1 MKEKIRALYKRPGKT
16 LTETEIPNELEW
28 LQGAVEG
35 YIEAVP
41 LRPDLVM
48 IVNEEGKLHEME
60 HNFWINLGGYRDEIL
75 GPALFV
81 GVDGEDFDDCP
92 VDKEGLLDFLLEME
106 AQMGGG
112 NECQEIRTHLS
123 TVRSS

>member
-1 MKEKIRALYKRPGKT
+1 MKEKIKALYKRPGKN
-16 LTETEIPNELEW
+16 LVEVEIPNELEW

-41 LRPDLVM
+41 LRPDLLMV
-48 IVNEEGKLHEME
+48 VNEEGKLHGME

-81 GVDGEDFDDCP
+81 GVDGEEFDDCP
-92 VDKEGLLDFLLEME
+92 VDKSSLLNFLLELE
-106 AQMGGG
+106 AQMGGS
-112 NECQEIRTHLS
+112 ECREVNTRWSTNQLS
-123 TVRSS
+123 

>member
-1 MKEKIRALYKRPGKT
+1 MKNEIYALYKRPGKS
-16 LTETEIPNELEW
+16 LMEVRIPNELEW
-28 LQGAVEG
+28 MQGAVEG

-48 IVNEEGKLHEME
+48 LVNEEGKLKGMTP
-60 HNFWINLGGYRDEIL
+60 NFRINLGGYWDEIA

-92 VDKEGLLDFLLEME
+92 LNKVDLVGWLMGME
-106 AQMGGG
+106 T
-112 NECQEIRTHLS
+112 EVL
-123 TVRSS
+123 